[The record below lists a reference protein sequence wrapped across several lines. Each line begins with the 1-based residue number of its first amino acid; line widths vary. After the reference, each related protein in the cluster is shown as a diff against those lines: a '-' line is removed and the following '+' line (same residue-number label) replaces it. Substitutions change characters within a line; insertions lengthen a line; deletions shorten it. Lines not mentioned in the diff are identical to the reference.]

1 MDKMTETQ
9 TTAKTSAALNQ
20 LEQLRKV
27 TRIVA
32 DTGDFALL
40 KAYAPEDA
48 TTNPTLILKAAQ
60 KPEYQALVARV
71 IADGKKASLSMDDIF
86 RALLVAF
93 GIEILKIVPGR
104 VSTETSPKISFDTEA
119 LLAEARGFIER
130 YAKAGIGR
138 ERVLIK
144 LASTWEGI
152 QAAKVLQREGI
163 NCNMTLLFSLAQAA
177 AAAEAG
183 AKLISP
189 FVGRILDW
197 YKKATGKDYAPAQ
210 DPGVQSV
217 REIYEYYKKFGYP
230 TEIMGASFRS
240 KGQVLELAGCDLLT
254 ISPEFLGE
262 LKASTDPVPRKLS
275 VEMGKS
281 SKLAKLALDEKAFRW
296 MLNESA
302 MATEKLSEGIRNF
315 ASDAAK
321 LEDYIAARLDRRA

>member
-1 MDKMTETQ
+1 MNTIAQAPSAT
-9 TTAKTSAALNQ
+9 KTPVALNQ
-20 LEQLRKV
+20 LEQLRKF

-40 KAYAPEDA
+40 KEFAPEDA

-60 KPEYQALVARV
+60 KPAYAPLVAQV
-71 IADGKKASLSMDDIF
+71 IADGKKAGNSRDDIF

-104 VSTETSPKISFDTEA
+104 VSTETSPKISFDVQALIDEA
-119 LLAEARGFIER
+119 HGFIDR

-138 ERVLIK
+138 ERVLVK

-152 QAAKVLQREGI
+152 QAAKSLQKEGI
-163 NCNMTLLFSLAQAA
+163 NCDITLLFSLAQAA

-197 YKKATGKDYAPAQ
+197 YKKSTGKSYTPVE

-217 REIYEYYKKFGYP
+217 REIYSYYKKFGYK
-230 TEIMGASFRS
+230 TEVMGASFRS
-240 KGQVLELAGCDLLT
+240 KGEVLELAGCDLLT
-254 ISPEFLGE
+254 ISPELLGE
-262 LKASTDPVPRKLS
+262 LKGSADPVQRKLS
-275 VEMGKS
+275 VDMGKD
-281 SKLAKLALDEKAFRW
+281 SKLAKLALDEKSFRW
-296 MLNESA
+296 MLNETA
-302 MATEKLSEGIRNF
+302 MATEKLAEGIRTF
-315 ASDAAK
+315 AADAAK
-321 LEDYIAARLDRRA
+321 LEDYIAAKLG

>member
-1 MDKMTETQ
+1 MNNVAQGQ
-9 TTAKTSAALNQ
+9 TATKTSGALNQ
-20 LEQLRKV
+20 LEQLRKL

-32 DTGDFALL
+32 DTGDFALI
-40 KAYAPEDA
+40 KEYAPEDA

-60 KPEYQALVARV
+60 KPDYQALVARV
-71 IADGKKASLSMDDIF
+71 IADGKRASLSGDDIF

-119 LLAEARGFIER
+119 LLAEARGFIGR
-130 YAKAGIGR
+130 YARAGIGR

-152 QAAKVLQREGI
+152 QAAKVLQKEGI

-177 AAAEAG
+177 AAADAG

-197 YKKATGKDYAPAQ
+197 YKKTAKKDYPPAE
-210 DPGVQSV
+210 DPGVLSV
-217 REIYEYYKKFGYP
+217 REIYAYYKKFGHP
-230 TEIMGASFRS
+230 TEVMGASFRS
-240 KGQVLELAGCDLLT
+240 KGEVLELAGCDLLT
-254 ISPEFLGE
+254 ISPELLGE
-262 LKASTDPVPRKLS
+262 LKGSTDPVQRKLS
-275 VEMGKS
+275 VEM
-281 SKLAKLALDEKAFRW
+281 SKDFKLPKLSLDEKAFRW
-296 MLNESA
+296 MLNENA
-302 MATEKLSEGIRNF
+302 MATEKLSEGIRTF

-321 LEDYIAARLDRRA
+321 LEEYIAARLV

>member
-1 MDKMTETQ
+1 MAQAQSAT
-9 TTAKTSAALNQ
+9 KTSAALNQ
-20 LEQLRKV
+20 LEQLRKF

-32 DTGDFALL
+32 DTGDFALI
-40 KAYAPEDA
+40 KEYAPEDA

-60 KPEYQALVARV
+60 KPEYQPLVARV
-71 IADGKKASLSMDDIF
+71 IADGKKASLSGDDIY

-119 LLAEARGFIER
+119 LIAEARGFIGR

-144 LASTWEGI
+144 LASSWEGI
-152 QAAKVLQREGI
+152 QAAKVLQKEGI

-197 YKKATGKDYAPAQ
+197 YKKTAKKDYTPAQ
-210 DPGVQSV
+210 DPGVLSV
-217 REIYEYYKKFGYP
+217 REIYAYYKKFGYP
-230 TEIMGASFRS
+230 TEVMGASFRS
-240 KGQVLELAGCDLLT
+240 KGEVLELAGCDLLT
-254 ISPEFLGE
+254 ISPELLGE
-262 LKASTDPVPRKLS
+262 LKGSTDPVQRKLS
-275 VEMGKS
+275 VEMS
-281 SKLAKLALDEKAFRW
+281 RDFKLPRLSLDEKAFRW
-296 MLNESA
+296 MLNENA
-302 MATEKLSEGIRNF
+302 MATEKLSEGIRTF

-321 LEDYIAARLDRRA
+321 LEDYIAKAA